1 MLMKYLTA
9 TAPAHYA
16 LTQRSMEAITAKYPF
31 ACKVPLGRSAE
42 GRQIDA
48 LVLCCPG
55 KRQSGR
61 VLLTAAE
68 SGQEWLSTLILLR
81 FCEEVC
87 LCLQDGLS
95 MVGVDVRRALIGRT
109 VIMIPQVNPDGVE
122 KVLHNKKDTAP
133 DFSALHGLCERLRFR
148 HTAVLHTVGEH
159 IRWHHGENTPI
170 PARMMAEIM
179 ASAAGLSTSDAYCET
194 DSFCRWFVQ
203 TFQKPAFSIDLG
215 CKENPPPI
223 EEVPAIGKRVRELL
237 LLNAMM

>member
-1 MLMKYLTA
+1 MKYLTA
-9 TAPAHYA
+9 TAPADYA

-31 ACKVPLGRSAE
+31 ACKVPLGRSTE

-48 LVLCCPG
+48 LMLCCPG

-87 LCLQDGLS
+87 FCLQDGLS
-95 MVGVDVRRALIGRT
+95 MVGVDVRRALVGRT
-109 VIMIPQVNPDGVE
+109 VIMIPQVNPDGAE
-122 KVLHNKKDTAP
+122 KVLHGKKDTAP
-133 DFSALHGLCERLRFR
+133 TFSPLQALCQRLRFR
-148 HTAVLHTVGEH
+148 HAAVLHTAGEH
-159 IRWHHGENTPI
+159 IRWHHGENTPV

-179 ASAAGLSTSDAYCET
+179 ASAAGLTTSDASNKNDT
-194 DSFCRWFVQ
+194 FCRWFVQ
-203 TFQKPAFSIDLG
+203 ALEKPAFSVDLG

-223 EEVPAIGKRVRELL
+223 EDVPAIGKRVRELL
-237 LLNAMM
+237 LLNTMM